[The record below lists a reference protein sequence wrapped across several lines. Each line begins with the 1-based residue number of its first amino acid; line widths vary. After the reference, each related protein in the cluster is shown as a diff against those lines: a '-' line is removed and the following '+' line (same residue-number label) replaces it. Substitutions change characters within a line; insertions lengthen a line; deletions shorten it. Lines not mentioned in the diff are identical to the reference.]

1 MRCPACGAEL
11 NAGARFC
18 PNCGTMISQD
28 QAGATV
34 PAQTGPG
41 RAASAGAAD
50 GSTYATPVSMPDGFG
65 SAQAGQGAAAGQTVP
80 AADTRAGAP
89 AADPS
94 LTQTVLDPAAAARAA
109 AAANTAT
116 STDPAPA
123 ETDKERRRRLKAE
136 VKRTRQAYQDAR
148 KAAGKSSAPKV
159 AAGVVLA
166 LALLA
171 GGAGGAWAYMNQQGR
186 QQEAALQ
193 KKIDDLQAKVDEA
206 EKAAAGAQ
214 ASNDAGASAAASSSA
229 DSATV
234 VEGTA
239 ASTEFSSYS
248 GYVGTWTGDLSKTV
262 YNPYGGAKG
271 LCYGAKGHPLKI
283 DIKEIDSTGH
293 MKLSVSVLYHGHGP
307 EPIKDNDADTVDGD
321 TYLTFDDVTSTFDE
335 EDGFEFTLA
344 PEGEDNK
351 IEVKVKPKADSTSTK
366 KFEAEVESY
375 YHSTAVQETDT
386 YVIQK
391 Q

>member
-1 MRCPACGAEL
+1 MRCPTCGAEL
-11 NAGARFC
+11 NAGTLFC
-18 PNCGTMISQD
+18 PKCGTRISQD
-28 QAGATV
+28 QVGATA
-34 PAQTGPG
+34 PAQ
-41 RAASAGAAD
+41 AAPAQAAPAGAAD
-50 GSTYATPVSMPDGFG
+50 APTYATPVSMPDGFG
-65 SAQAGQGAAAGQTVP
+65 NAQAAQ
-80 AADTRAGAP
+80 GAP
-89 AADPS
+89 AADPG
-94 LTQTVLDPAAAARAA
+94 LTQTVLDPAAAARNAA
-109 AAANTAT
+109 AG
-116 STDPAPA
+116 SDPAPA

-136 VKRTRQAYQDAR
+136 VKRTRQAYRDAR

-171 GGAGGAWAYMNQQGR
+171 GGAGGAWAYMSQQGR
-186 QQEAALQ
+186 QQETALQ

-214 ASNDAGASAAASSSA
+214 ASNDEGASAAASSSA

-239 ASTEFSSYS
+239 ASTDFSSYS
-248 GYVGTWTGDLSKTV
+248 GYVGTWTGDLTKTV

-344 PEGEDNK
+344 PEGENNK